1 MPVLRALQ
9 LSFPND
15 FASVRWCAKCDAV
28 SRWALQIGFPLR
40 LPPERPAASAALASQ
55 GCFWICPSR
64 EQPRPVHDVPR
75 PRRLLP
81 GVASVARQAT
91 GCNDAAQAFRDRR
104 LQREQRPFQRSARLA
119 QPRALSSVLGSHSC
133 MAACMQ
139 RSAAHVH
146 ACFRE
151 RKPRSDALDAAEA
164 SAAASTL
171 QVGGKRKQPEE
182 EEEEAG

>member
-1 MPVLRALQ
+1 MLVLRELQ
-9 LSFPND
+9 RRFPGD

-28 SRWALQIGFPLR
+28 SRWALQIGFPWQQ
-40 LPPERPAASAALASQ
+40 PPERPAASAALASQ
-55 GCFWICPSR
+55 GTWMHQIR
-64 EQPRPVHDVPR
+64 GQTRPVHGVQRLPR
-75 PRRLLP
+75 LEPAM
-81 GVASVARQAT
+81 GSTARHAR
-91 GCNDAAQAFRDRR
+91 GCNAVSPAFRDRR
-104 LQREQRPFQRSARLA
+104 LEREQHAFQRSARLA
-119 QPRALSSVLGSHSC
+119 RPRALSSVLGSHSC

>member
-1 MPVLRALQ
+1 
-9 LSFPND
+9 
-15 FASVRWCAKCDAV
+15 
-28 SRWALQIGFPLR
+28 
-40 LPPERPAASAALASQ
+40 
-55 GCFWICPSR
+55 
-64 EQPRPVHDVPR
+64 
-75 PRRLLP
+75 
-81 GVASVARQAT
+81 
-91 GCNDAAQAFRDRR
+91 
-104 LQREQRPFQRSARLA
+104 
-119 QPRALSSVLGSHSC
+119 